1 MPLTPWR
8 RPHRPGRLQSFLLL
22 LDSGSHPGKW
32 ERPRPGPVHRSPLTE
47 CQPHVRAP
55 SLLCSASVGSRVQ
68 AAVSECGSAPAGRTQ
83 ETLGRDLLRSVRS
96 AGSALHILDQRPC
109 GSRGVP
115 WLRRPCTSYP
125 VSPKAPVAARSLSA
139 APADTQTTGNT
150 AWHQVPTLLGP
161 SCLPAKPPPFPGPTF
176 SRSQPHWLAGT
187 SVPRPRCTTLELGPI
202 CGPQSVCPGS
212 WSPPPPAQ
220 EGASARGGGGPLS
233 FSLSPALRA
242 VSPRAPAGS
251 LGATSPTEGGHRN
264 PGLPGEELVGLT
276 APGEV
281 RQGWDAPQSVSHG
294 PPDSSPCR
302 SVQSSAVSWRP
313 LPVYTALGFVKILT
327 LLGGKWKKPDE
338 TLLSLAMGHV
348 RGSKCNLPA
357 CSGPRLMTTPGREG
371 RSPARACGKHSEIRE
386 SAGRVRAM

>member
-1 MPLTPWR
+1 MPPSQATSLPGTHVLQEPATLARWDLR
-8 RPHRPGRLQSFLLL
+8 SPAQVHHPGTGSHLRPAERVPGVLEPPTARPG
-22 LDSGSHPGKW
+22 GSQ
-32 ERPRPGPVHRSPLTE
+32 RPGWGR
-47 CQPHVRAP
+47 P
-55 SLLCSASVGSRVQ
+55 SELLPEPSTAGSKPT
-68 AAVSECGSAPAGRTQ
+68 GAGR
-83 ETLGRDLLRSVRS
+83 
-96 AGSALHILDQRPC
+96 
-109 GSRGVP
+109 VP
-115 WLRRPCTSYP
+115 WC
-125 VSPKAPVAARSLSA
+125 
-139 APADTQTTGNT
+139 
-150 AWHQVPTLLGP
+150 HE
-161 SCLPAKPPPFPGPTF
+161 
-176 SRSQPHWLAGT
+176 PHG
-187 SVPRPRCTTLELGPI
+187 
-202 CGPQSVCPGS
+202 
-212 WSPPPPAQ
+212 
-220 EGASARGGGGPLS
+220 
-233 FSLSPALRA
+233 
-242 VSPRAPAGS
+242 
-251 LGATSPTEGGHRN
+251 GGHRN

-386 SAGRVRAM
+386 SAGHVRAM